1 MHIPASRLRPG
12 LPAQANS
19 IALPQNKLSGYRF
32 REAVQNAYRFGEYT
46 GALAFLERLHPVQG
60 IMKADEQPR
69 ADFLEKN
76 VPLFALTSEGRIV

>member
-19 IALPQNKLSGYRF
+19 IALPQNKLSDYRF
-32 REAVQNAYRFGEYT
+32 RKVVQNAYRFGEYT
-46 GALAFLERLHPVQG
+46 GALGFLERLHPVQG

-76 VPLFALTSEGRIV
+76 VPLFASTSK